1 MRIDEA
7 SKLMEIPAKLISEI
21 IDEHEIE
28 VERYLNGNH
37 DLSFEAM
44 MTIYSV
50 YDGSYRSTNHTKR
63 ITDWRQ
69 KVKVLNNKVNRLQKK
84 LDKLESRRH
93 PEPVVVNKTEVKYL
107 KTKPWYPRKKRT
119 NAERSI

>member
-84 LDKLESRRH
+84 IDKLESRK
-93 PEPVVVNKTEVKYL
+93 PEVIVNGTSEVKYL
-107 KTKPWYPRKKRT
+107 TTKPWYPRKKRS
-119 NAERSI
+119 NAKRTV